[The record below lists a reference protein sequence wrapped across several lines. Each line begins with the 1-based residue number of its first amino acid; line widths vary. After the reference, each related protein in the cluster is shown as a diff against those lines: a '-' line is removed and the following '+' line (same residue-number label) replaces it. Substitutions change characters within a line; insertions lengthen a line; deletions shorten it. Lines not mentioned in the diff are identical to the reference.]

1 MNNTLHNTSL
11 NNSSIN
17 KKKPID
23 NDSNFFS
30 YLFLFMQNNQ
40 HILLLI
46 IYVLSIVFILELVLI
61 FYLQQK
67 KITLKQLCY
76 GNFFNKRLK
85 RKKQLVIQMGHLS
98 HSIEI
103 K

>member
-1 MNNTLHNTSL
+1 MNNTLLNTSL

-17 KKKPID
+17 NKKNID
-23 NDSNFFS
+23 NDSDFFS
-30 YLFLFMQNNQ
+30 YLFILIQNNQ
-40 HILLLI
+40 HLLLLI
-46 IYVLSIVFILELVLI
+46 LYILMIIFILELVLI
-61 FYLQQK
+61 FYLQNK

-76 GNFFNKRLK
+76 DNYFNKRLK

-98 HSIEI
+98 HDIEI